1 MIKKN
6 QISLGED
13 KVLDLKSDS
22 ILPGADSSDFPVIG
36 IGASAGGLE
45 ALELFFTNMPNN
57 SGMAFVVVQHLDPTH
72 VGIMPELLQRMTQ
85 MMVLQAS
92 DALKVK
98 PNHVYVIPP
107 NKSLSILNGKL
118 HLFHPVESRGMR
130 LPVDLFF
137 RSLALDR
144 MEKSIGIILSGMG
157 SDGSLGIK
165 AIKEKNGI
173 VLVQEPTSAKFDSMP
188 RNAIESVMVD
198 IVAPAEELPTKLIAL
213 LKYFPEINMDS
224 ELPLKS
230 ESSLDKIIILL
241 REQSGHDFSMYKKST
256 LMRRIERRKAIHQ
269 IDKIQT
275 YVRFLQENPKEIE
288 LLFKE
293 LLIGVTSFFRDTAVW
308 EKLKEDIIPNL
319 LNNLP
324 DDYTIRAWITACS
337 TGEEAYSLAMVFDEA
352 MEKIGKRKKI
362 KLQIFATDL
371 DLVAIEKARKGVFLY
386 NIIKDVS
393 AERISRFF
401 SGDKTGY
408 RVTSSIREM
417 IVFAP
422 HDVIKDPPFTK
433 LDLLTCRNMLIYM
446 EPQLQ
451 NKLIR
456 LFNYSLNPGGIMVL
470 GTAET
475 IGSSIKGFEVLDSKL
490 KFFKRTSRSVSPE
503 ITNFPSSFSQ
513 IKRLTSDTMKETKVV
528 ENIQILADQILLQ
541 RFSPASIFV
550 NSKGDI
556 IYITGRTGKYL
567 EPVAGKA
574 NWNIYAMARE
584 GLRNELPVAFRK
596 ALQSFDPVKIQN
608 VKIVEDGSNFFV
620 NLTLQQ
626 IESPDALKGMIVL
639 VFNDIAENVAS
650 DESILKQKKQN
661 VSRKQKE
668 LEAEL
673 IRCNEDLNS
682 TREEMQTSQEELKS
696 TNEEL
701 QSTNEELQ
709 STNEEL
715 TTSKEELQSLNEE
728 LQTVNTELQSKLVD
742 FEQANNDMKNLLN
755 STEIATLF
763 LDKELNIRRFTDPVT
778 KIFKLRGADTGRPF
792 TDLVCDLKYPEME
805 SNALEVI
812 KTLSPIQKEVET
824 KSGRYY
830 YVRIMPYRTL
840 DDRIDGIVITF
851 TDITTA
857 KQAEES
863 LKMENRYRR
872 LFESA
877 KDGILILNSETG
889 MIMDVNPYLVE
900 MLGYSHDQFIE
911 KSIWEIGSLKDIVAN
926 KDKFLELQKKEF
938 VRYENLPLE
947 TANGRKINVEF
958 VSNVYLVNDKKVVQC
973 IIRDISDRVEAQE
986 ALVFSETRYNHLFK
1000 SVKDGILF
1008 LDPKTGIITALN
1020 PFLID
1025 LLGLTKENFIGKE
1038 IWKIASFKKIVPNI
1052 EKFKEFN
1059 EKEFIQFPD
1068 IEIETADAEKM
1079 NVEFISTMYF
1089 IDSHKVI
1096 QCFIHEIPNKKQK

>member
-1 MIKKN
+1 MIKNN
-6 QISLGED
+6 QITPSED
-13 KVLDLKSDS
+13 KVLDSKSDT
-22 ILPGADSSDFPVIG
+22 ILSGTDNNDFPIIG

-45 ALELFFTNMPNN
+45 ALELFFKNMPNN
-57 SGMAFVVVQHLDPTH
+57 CGMAFVVIQHLDPTH
-72 VGIMPELLQRMTQ
+72 IGIMPELLQRMTQ
-85 MMVLQAS
+85 MKVLQAT

-98 PNHVYVIPP
+98 PNHIYVIPP
-107 NKSLSILNGKL
+107 NKSLSILRGRL
-118 HLFHPVESRGMR
+118 HLFDPAESRGLR
-130 LPVDLFF
+130 LPVDVFF
-137 RSLALDR
+137 KSLALDR
-144 MEKSIGIILSGMG
+144 MGKSIGIILSGMG
-157 SDGSLGIK
+157 SDGSLGLK
-165 AIKEKNGI
+165 AIKEKNGA
-173 VLVQEPTSAKFDSMP
+173 VLVQEPASAKFDSMP
-188 RNAIESVMVD
+188 RNAIEAVMVD
-198 IVAPAEELPTKLIAL
+198 IVAPAEELPAKLIAL
-213 LKYFPEINMDS
+213 LKYFPEINLDS
-224 ELPLKS
+224 EIPVKS
-230 ESSLDKIIILL
+230 ESSIDKIIILL
-241 REQSGHDFSMYKKST
+241 REQSGHDFSMYKKNT

-275 YVRFLQENPKEIE
+275 YVRFLQENPKEVE

-308 EKLKEDIIPNL
+308 EKLKEEIIPNL
-319 LNNLP
+319 LKKIP
-324 DDYTIRAWITACS
+324 DGYTIRAWVPACS
-337 TGEEAYSLAMVFDEA
+337 TGEEAYSLAIVCEEA
-352 MEKIGKRKKI
+352 MAKMEENKNIKI
-362 KLQIFATDL
+362 QIFATDL
-371 DLVAIEKARKGVFLY
+371 DLVAIEKARKGLFLSD
-386 NIIKDVS
+386 IEKEVS
-393 AERISRFF
+393 PERINRFF
-401 SGDKTGY
+401 ITEKMGY
-408 RVTSSIREM
+408 RVNTSIREM

-451 NKLIR
+451 NKLIK
-456 LFNYSLNPGGIMVL
+456 LFNYSLNPEGIMVL

-475 IGSSIKGFEVLDSKL
+475 IGSSIKGFEVIDSKL
-490 KFFKRTSRSVSPE
+490 KIFKRTSKSMIPE
-503 ITNFPSSFSQ
+503 IPDFPSSFSKN
-513 IKRLTSDTMKETKVV
+513 KRLITDIMKETKVV

-541 RFSPASIFV
+541 RFSPASILV
-550 NSKGDI
+550 NNKGDI

-574 NWNIYAMARE
+574 NWNIHAMARE

-596 ALQSFDPVKIQN
+596 ALQSFDPVKIEN
-608 VKIVEDGSNFFV
+608 VKIVENGSKYFV

-626 IESPDALKGMIVL
+626 IESPEALKGMIIL
-639 VFNDIAENVAS
+639 VFSDVQENV
-650 DESILKQKKQN
+650 ESEGNALKQRKQS
-661 VSRKQKE
+661 VSRKQKA
-668 LEAEL
+668 LETEL
-673 IRCNEDLNS
+673 IRCYEDLNS

-728 LQTVNTELQSKLVD
+728 LQTVNAELQSKLID

-805 SNALEVI
+805 NNALEVI
-812 KTLSPIQKEVET
+812 KTLTPIQKEVET
-824 KSGRYY
+824 NDNRYY

-857 KQAEES
+857 KKAEES
-863 LKMENRYRR
+863 LIIENRYRR

-947 TANGRKINVEF
+947 TAKGIKINVEF
-958 VSNVYLVNDKKVVQC
+958 VSNVYLVNGKKVMQC
-973 IIRDISDRVEAQE
+973 IIRDISDRIEVQD
-986 ALVFSETRYNHLFK
+986 ALIFSETRFDHLFE

-1008 LDPKTGIITALN
+1008 LDAKTGIITAMN
-1020 PFLID
+1020 PFLTN
-1025 LLGLTKENFIGKE
+1025 LFGLAKENFIGKE
-1038 IWKIASFKKIVPNI
+1038 IWGISLFKSIIPNA
-1052 EKFKEFN
+1052 EKFKELN
-1059 EKEFIQFPD
+1059 QKEFIKYQD
-1068 IEIETADAEKM
+1068 IEIETAETIKIKI
-1079 NVEFISTMYF
+1079 EFISMMYF
-1089 IDSHKVI
+1089 IGNHKVI
-1096 QCFIHEIPNKKQK
+1096 QCFIHEIPNS

>member
-13 KVLDLKSDS
+13 KVLDLKTDS
-22 ILPGADSSDFPVIG
+22 VLSGADDSDFPVIG

-45 ALELFFTNMPNN
+45 ALELFFKNMPNN
-57 SGMAFVVVQHLDPTH
+57 SGMAFVVIQHLDPTH

-85 MMVLQAS
+85 MKVLQATN
-92 DALKVK
+92 ALKVK
-98 PNHVYVIPP
+98 PNHIYVIPP

-118 HLFHPVESRGMR
+118 HLFDPVESRGMR
-130 LPVDLFF
+130 LPVDIFF

-173 VLVQEPTSAKFDSMP
+173 VLVQEPASAKFDSMP
-188 RNAIESVMVD
+188 RNAIDAVIAD
-198 IVAPAEELPTKLIAL
+198 IVAPVEELPAKLISL

-224 ELPLKS
+224 EVPVKI

-269 IDKIQT
+269 IEKIHT

-308 EKLKEDIIPNL
+308 DKLKEDIIPQL
-319 LNNLP
+319 LKEIP
-324 DDYTIRAWITACS
+324 DGYTIRAWVPACS
-337 TGEEAYSLAMVFDEA
+337 TGEEAYSMAIVFEEA
-352 MEKIGKRKKI
+352 MAKIGKKKNI
-362 KLQIFATDL
+362 KFQIFATDL
-371 DLVAIEKARKGVFLY
+371 DLVAIEKARKGVFLF

-393 AERISRFF
+393 PERISRFF
-401 SGDKTGY
+401 TAEKTGY
-408 RVTSSIREM
+408 RMNSTIREM

-451 NKLIR
+451 NKLMR

-475 IGSSIKGFEVLDSKL
+475 IASSVKGFEVIDSKW
-490 KFFKRTSRSVSPE
+490 KFFRRTSKAGAPE
-503 ITNFPSSFSQ
+503 FTNFPSSFSQ
-513 IKRLTSDTMKETKVV
+513 IKRLTTDIMKETKVV
-528 ENIQILADQILLQ
+528 ENLQILADQILLQ
-541 RFSPASIFV
+541 RFSPASILV
-550 NSKGDI
+550 NNKGDI

-574 NWNIYAMARE
+574 NWNIHAMARE

-596 ALQSFDPVKIQN
+596 ALQNFDPVKVEN
-608 VKIVEDGSNFFV
+608 VKIVDDGSKYFV

-626 IESPDALKGMIVL
+626 IDSPDALKGMIML
-639 VFNDIAENVAS
+639 IFS
-650 DESILKQKKQN
+650 DVPESIESDINTLKERKQG

-715 TTSKEELQSLNEE
+715 TTSKEELQSLNE
-728 LQTVNTELQSKLVD
+728 
-742 FEQANNDMKNLLN
+742 
-755 STEIATLF
+755 
-763 LDKELNIRRFTDPVT
+763 
-778 KIFKLRGADTGRPF
+778 
-792 TDLVCDLKYPEME
+792 
-805 SNALEVI
+805 
-812 KTLSPIQKEVET
+812 
-824 KSGRYY
+824 
-830 YVRIMPYRTL
+830 
-840 DDRIDGIVITF
+840 
-851 TDITTA
+851 
-857 KQAEES
+857 
-863 LKMENRYRR
+863 
-872 LFESA
+872 
-877 KDGILILNSETG
+877 
-889 MIMDVNPYLVE
+889 
-900 MLGYSHDQFIE
+900 
-911 KSIWEIGSLKDIVAN
+911 
-926 KDKFLELQKKEF
+926 
-938 VRYENLPLE
+938 
-947 TANGRKINVEF
+947 
-958 VSNVYLVNDKKVVQC
+958 
-973 IIRDISDRVEAQE
+973 
-986 ALVFSETRYNHLFK
+986 
-1000 SVKDGILF
+1000 
-1008 LDPKTGIITALN
+1008 
-1020 PFLID
+1020 
-1025 LLGLTKENFIGKE
+1025 
-1038 IWKIASFKKIVPNI
+1038 
-1052 EKFKEFN
+1052 
-1059 EKEFIQFPD
+1059 
-1068 IEIETADAEKM
+1068 
-1079 NVEFISTMYF
+1079 
-1089 IDSHKVI
+1089 
-1096 QCFIHEIPNKKQK
+1096 